1 MASVRVIPAIK
12 NEVSVE
18 QDKKKRVCAY
28 CRVSTDMNQRDSFD
42 NQVKYYEDKIKNEPT
57 WKLVKVYSDY
67 AASGTS
73 FEGRTGFNEMIED
86 AMNGKIDVI
95 LTKSISRFTRNV
107 VDLLQTIS
115 ELQKRNVVIHF
126 EEEGFTSSDTGFNM
140 GLQIRAILAE
150 NEVRSTSDHIKRG
163 IMMKASQG
171 IPTGMLECYG
181 YVAEGKKLL
190 VDEEQSKIVK
200 FIFDQYLDGDGA
212 DTIAKQLNEK
222 KVPSPKGGL
231 WNSSSV
237 RGILMNEKYTG
248 KIIIG
253 KTYSNDPI
261 TDKRRRKNKGEREMF
276 IMDDYHEAI
285 ISQEDFDTVQQIMK
299 RRGRARSLANTVTS
313 ENYGHMYPLSGK
325 CKCGFCGSTAFRRT
339 IHSSTIYQKV
349 KWGCTTAN
357 KKGKAYCS
365 DSKNVDEEMIQSA
378 FVEAY
383 NELVGTQKET
393 LEKLLVRAHKQLI
406 NNDSESR
413 LKTVEKEL
421 SKFKRQKDNL
431 INMRLDELIDL
442 DTYKSKM
449 TELDG
454 KISKLEDEFL
464 KYQKLTQNDMAVSER
479 LKRFRE
485 CLNAEEPLQS
495 FDSAVWDSI
504 VDECILGGKNE
515 DGTIDPYR
523 LTFIFKTGD
532 ISKKKAGKARRSFA
546 DKNTDRNV
554 SLSNNPDM
562 LSALLN

>member
-1 MASVRVIPAIK
+1 MAKVRVIPAIK

-18 QDKKKRVCAY
+18 QDDKKRVCAY

-57 WKLVKVYSDY
+57 WKLVKVYSDF
-67 AASGTS
+67 AVSGTS

-86 AMNGKIDVI
+86 AMNGKIDII

-150 NEVRSTSDHIKRG
+150 NEVRSTSDHVKRG

-171 IPTGMLECYG
+171 IPSGMLECYG
-181 YVAEGKKLL
+181 YVADGKKLL
-190 VDEEQSKIVK
+190 VDEKKSKVVR
-200 FIFDQYLDGDGA
+200 FIYDQYLDGDGA
-212 DTIAKQLNEK
+212 DTIAKMLNEK

-261 TDKRRRKNKGEREMF
+261 TDKRRRKNKGEKEMF
-276 IMDDYHEAI
+276 IMEDYHEAI
-285 ISQEDFDTVQQIMK
+285 ISQEDYDTVQQIMK
-299 RRGRARSLANTVTS
+299 RRGRARSLANTTTS

-349 KWGCTTAN
+349 KWGCTAAN
-357 KKGKAYCS
+357 KKGKAYCP
-365 DSKNVDEEMIQSA
+365 DSKNVDEEVIQSA
-378 FVEAY
+378 FVQAY

-431 INMRLDELIDL
+431 INLRLDELIDL

-479 LKRFRE
+479 LKRFKE

-504 VDECILGGKNE
+504 VEECILGGKNE
-515 DGTIDPYR
+515 DGTVDPYR

-532 ISKKKAGKARRSFA
+532 ISRKKAGKKRRSLS

-554 SLSNNPDM
+554 SLSNNKDM
-562 LSALLN
+562 WRQWCY